1 MLPTRACCACT
12 GRPDNFA
19 AMSPTSE
26 NGRLYTCAIATTC
39 VRVRPLES
47 CMADSSSDE
56 RGKDRR
62 TPTAYIYHIT
72 CQGFHRPGR
81 HETARGL
88 KTGRC
93 AQCEPATYY
102 EYTYCSMPC
111 SSHAYGGGPGV
122 HVRMC
127 RTCRPPETCM
137 RVAAA
142 AMQCMQLAAHAWPGR
157 DPALPSR
164 PVSLSPP

>member
-102 EYTYCSMPC
+102 EYTYCSMLLPC
-111 SSHAYGGGPGV
+111 IRWWSWGTCADVPDLPAAGNMHARRCSDAV
-122 HVRMC
+122 HAASGA
-127 RTCRPPETCM
+127 CM
-137 RVAAA
+137 
-142 AMQCMQLAAHAWPGR
+142 AWP
-157 DPALPSR
+157 
-164 PVSLSPP
+164 